1 MWFLRIKHKEIA
13 RSESDSSSNSGKAK
27 VAYDRIILVVT
38 SIHVH
43 LHDGHGEIIVNM
55 TTKENIQTKTG
66 PVVISGRMLSRR

>member
-27 VAYDRIILVVT
+27 VAYNRVIILVA

-43 LHDGHGEIIVNM
+43 LHDGHGEVIVNV
-55 TTKENIQTKTG
+55 TTKKNIHTEACTI
-66 PVVISGRMLSRR
+66 VIAGRMLIGR

>member
-27 VAYDRIILVVT
+27 VANDRIILVIT
-38 SIHVH
+38 SIHVD

-55 TTKENIQTKTG
+55 TT
-66 PVVISGRMLSRR
+66 